1 MPRMLRSFAVFA
13 LACAL
18 VAGCDAENKRVE
30 RPKHLIVV
38 TIDTLRADHLS
49 LYGYARGTSNAEHAA
64 RRGSVEGFTIDEIA
78 REGVVFERAIAPRGE
93 TFPSISTLFTGR
105 TPIENCVVANRDVL
119 PQSAHTLAERLSEA
133 GFRTAAFTTNKLL
146 VPKSGIEQGFH
157 TFYGAFG
164 EHRDANVLS
173 SARRWISEQ
182 DVENG
187 PPLFVWV
194 HLMGPHLPYEPP
206 PLDGVD
212 FARLYADASY
222 AGDANGSR
230 AFVDTAYREGREL
243 SSADVERVIAAYDGE
258 IARIDHLV
266 SRFLAFCAGKDVE
279 QPVDLLARSLLV
291 FTADHGEELHQRNR
305 YWAHS
310 KSIYD
315 SVLHVPLV
323 LRHPASIASG
333 RVSDTVALE
342 DVLPT
347 VLELLGRPFGTPTH
361 GRSLVPQFETFV
373 PWIEP
378 GRPAAPRELAF
389 SLWRDKIFSVCDAR
403 WRLVWNPEGLEPD
416 EQPPG
421 AYPIPRVA
429 LFDRNADPQELTD
442 VAAAHPEVVERLRGE
457 IERWRAALKPCGAA
471 PEPVSAERM
480 KALQDL
486 GYAGESDDVE
496 RDGKR

>member
-1 MPRMLRSFAVFA
+1 MIRAFAA
-13 LACAL
+13 LACAGALL
-18 VAGCDAENKRVE
+18 VAACADEERVE
-30 RPKHLIVV
+30 RPKHLLVV
-38 TIDTLRADHLS
+38 TVDTLRADHLS
-49 LYGYARGTSNAEHAA
+49 LYGYVRGTSDREHATQ
-64 RRGSVEGFTIDEIA
+64 RGSLAGFTIDELA
-78 REGVVFERAIAPRGE
+78 RDGVVFERAIAARGE

-105 TPIENCVVANRDVL
+105 TPLENCVVANRDVL
-119 PQSAHTLAERLSEA
+119 PQSAHTLAERLAER

-146 VPKSGIEQGFH
+146 VPQSGIEQGFH

-164 EHRDANVLS
+164 EHRDANVLG
-173 SARRWISEQ
+173 SARKWISEQ
-182 DVENG
+182 DLVDG

-206 PLDGVD
+206 PVPTADGVD
-212 FARLYADASY
+212 FARLYVDPSY
-222 AGDANGSR
+222 VGGANGSR
-230 AFVDTAYREGREL
+230 AFVDTAYKEGRAL
-243 SSADVERVIAAYDGE
+243 SAADVERVVAAYDGE

-266 SRFLAFCAGKDVE
+266 SHFLAFCSGEDAE

-310 KSIYD
+310 KSVYD

-333 RVSDTVALE
+333 RVSDTVAIE

-347 VLELLGRPFGTPTH
+347 ALELLGVPGSTSVH
-361 GRSLVPQFETFV
+361 GRSLVARLDGSTRASE
-373 PWIEP
+373 E
-378 GRPAAPRELAF
+378 RLAF
-389 SLWRDKIFSVCDAR
+389 SLWRDKIFTVCDGR
-403 WRLVWNPEGLEPD
+403 WRLVWNPDGIEPD
-416 EQPPG
+416 EEPPG
-421 AYPIPRVA
+421 AYPIPRIA

-442 VAAAHPEVVERLRGE
+442 VSVAHPEVVARLRGE

-486 GYAGESDDVE
+486 GYAGEQDEAE